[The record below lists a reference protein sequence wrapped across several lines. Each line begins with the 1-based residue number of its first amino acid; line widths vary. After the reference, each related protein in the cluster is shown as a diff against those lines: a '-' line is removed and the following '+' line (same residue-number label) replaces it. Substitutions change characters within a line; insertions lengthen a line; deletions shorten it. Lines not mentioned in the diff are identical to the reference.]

1 MLGRLVSSRGQWRV
15 KRGQRQGCGW
25 LPFSPLTVPPLT
37 PQICFNY
44 VHRVVLCC
52 VDGGWVAWVSH
63 IRKTGRL
70 DLKVQVSVSIP
81 WVWED
86 REGLGRETQG
96 YVSRKVDPGVLLA
109 GVGQRPTECQSWA
122 VGAASGMGALYL
134 KLYGPPVSLVCK
146 FPERPRRP
154 VPQRNR
160 GRRNFCQGNT
170 QARLLAHIVGLQEWA
185 P

>member
-1 MLGRLVSSRGQWRV
+1 M
-15 KRGQRQGCGW
+15 
-25 LPFSPLTVPPLT
+25 
-37 PQICFNY
+37 
-44 VHRVVLCC
+44 
-52 VDGGWVAWVSH
+52 SH

-146 FPERPRRP
+146 FPEATEASATAEQRKKELLSRQHTGKAFGPHCWAARMGSLRKCQVWRPP
-154 VPQRNR
+154 W
-160 GRRNFCQGNT
+160 T
-170 QARLLAHIVGLQEWA
+170 WTLTVGLWKMTSEGRTGFQA
-185 P
+185 SHTSARIHLRKLSNLA